1 MDWNSVKIG
10 KKLIFQVFW
19 NLSKCRMLQGD
30 QNNDFSVVIT
40 KKEIEAPRSGKT
52 PYILIGAKVCVV
64 NSKFVYVTGGRE
76 DGNGDPAYPDC
87 DRYDVAKNKWEEMP
101 PMNQARF
108 SHSSCHLGAFIYVFG
123 GTNSQKQ
130 EFNSVEKLSIDAK
143 PKLKVSKQ
151 WEVIPEVNLTALPA
165 ICGHFSIPLNEK
177 EIVILGGYD
186 YDEPYV

>member
-108 SHSSCHLGAFIYVFG
+108 SHSSCHLGAFIYVFCG
-123 GTNSQKQ
+123 DNERKTSKIG
-130 EFNSVEKLSIDAK
+130 NSVERLAIEADPNLQGQKKWTLI
-143 PKLKVSKQ
+143 PSK
-151 WEVIPEVNLTALPA
+151 NLTALPKKLSS
-165 ICGHFSIPLNEK
+165 HFSVALNAD
-177 EIVILGGYD
+177 EILIFGGHG
-186 YDEPYV
+186 